1 MRGAPKVGFSA
12 TMRRISSRNSRLTH
26 FLPTWFRRR
35 ESHVQYDGLRLNEDQ
50 CPLPSRPKPSKHHPE
65 HFVGSGK
72 LRLRV
77 LLFQNGKLLPKGQVF
92 QEEVAART
100 ARLNDQIEQELQ
112 RTEHELVVAESSRIS
127 MQMAFGSFLFLTPL
141 YPTESKRV
149 PYRPLG
155 PSSEGCLCLRVW
167 RGSLDTV
174 EVVLRMTYG
183 GRRVVGGN
191 PTTNRP

>member
-1 MRGAPKVGFSA
+1 
-12 TMRRISSRNSRLTH
+12 
-26 FLPTWFRRR
+26 
-35 ESHVQYDGLRLNEDQ
+35 
-50 CPLPSRPKPSKHHPE
+50 
-65 HFVGSGK
+65 
-72 LRLRV
+72 V

-191 PTTNRP
+191 PTTDRP